1 MKPRA
6 RWRTCT
12 NDRCTPSTKTIQ
24 TATSESGRAARA
36 AAPPR
41 SAPPPLERT
50 LTNERAHTNARAHE
64 SNERVRT
71 PSRPHHTVVID
82 DASIDEVPARASPA
96 SASRDSSRAPTLS
109 TIARRRHVG
118 CLDGTR
124 VRAAPRAT
132 TTTRSAA
139 SENDSRR
146 FIARER
152 GESRERD
159 ARGTTKAVGTT
170 SPTWIALTLER
181 LERET
186 RARRRREA

>member
-24 TATSESGRAARA
+24 TATSESESVARAARLRVRRRR
-36 AAPPR
+36 R
-41 SAPPPLERT
+41 SHERT
-50 LTNERAHTNARAHE
+50 NAHTNARAHE

-71 PSRPHHTVVID
+71 QSRPHHTVVID

-96 SASRDSSRAPTLS
+96 SASRDSSRPPTLS

-186 RARRRREA
+186 RARRSREA